1 MIITSQIDDGAKY
14 LTVAQVE
21 GIAGYAWIVDSM
33 LRTVTNADQ
42 PPTDIHGNLLAL
54 AIKYRIEDVN
64 GINES
69 VNCVGE

>member
-14 LTVAQVE
+14 LTIAQVE

-33 LRTVTNADQ
+33 LRTVTDQ
-42 PPTDIHGNLLAL
+42 PPTDIQGNLLAL
-54 AIKYRIEDVN
+54 DIKYRIEDVN